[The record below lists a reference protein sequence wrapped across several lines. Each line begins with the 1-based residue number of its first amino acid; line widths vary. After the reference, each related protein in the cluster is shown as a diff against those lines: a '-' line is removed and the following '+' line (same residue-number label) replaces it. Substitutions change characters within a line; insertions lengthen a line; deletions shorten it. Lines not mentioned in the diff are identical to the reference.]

1 VDVDVLRSLSSHNV
15 RMTQQQFMMYRGA
28 LHRMLTAVIAL
39 YSYISM
45 SEEDIETSVM
55 RVMMASKDGSEPE
68 SCSPADEAMQSYAEL

>member
-1 VDVDVLRSLSSHNV
+1 
-15 RMTQQQFMMYRGA
+15 MTEQQFMMYRGA

-55 RVMMASKDGSEPE
+55 RVMMASKDGS
-68 SCSPADEAMQSYAEL
+68 